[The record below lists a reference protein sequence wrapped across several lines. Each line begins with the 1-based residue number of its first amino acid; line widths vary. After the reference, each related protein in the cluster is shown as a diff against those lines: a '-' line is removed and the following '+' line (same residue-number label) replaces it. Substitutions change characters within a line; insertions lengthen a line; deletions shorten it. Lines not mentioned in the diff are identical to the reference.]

1 MNRHPARG
9 FTDVGGIGGI
19 PRLMAAAVVA
29 ACLFAGSATMAMAE
43 DAGASAQ
50 RFVQQVTSMIVGEL
64 AARRETLRDDPQALY
79 ALVDRHIL
87 PYFDFERMSRRVLG
101 KKRWKNASAEQRA
114 RFVSAFRNLLVRT
127 YAIVL
132 NEYQGQQLTYHD
144 PVAREKEDEIVI
156 PAQLDLSGGQ
166 AVRFAYAMQRSG
178 TEWKVFDV
186 AIDGVSLVTNYRSSF
201 RSEIARHGIDGLIGR
216 LEAKNV
222 ATN

>member
-1 MNRHPARG
+1 M
-9 FTDVGGIGGI
+9 DVGGTGGF

-29 ACLFAGSATMAMAE
+29 ACLFAGSAAKAG

-50 RFVQQVTSMIVGEL
+50 HFVQQVTSTIIDEL
-64 AARRETLRDDPQALY
+64 TARRETLRDDPQALY
-79 ALVDRHIL
+79 ELVDRHIL

-127 YAIVL
+127 YATVL
-132 NEYQGQQLTYHD
+132 DEYRGQPLAYLD
-144 PVAREKEDEIVI
+144 PVARKNEDEIVI
-156 PAQLDLSGGQ
+156 PAQIELSGGQ

-186 AIDGVSLVTNYRSSF
+186 SVDGVSLVTNYRSSF
-201 RSEIARHGIDGLIGR
+201 RSEIARHGVDGLIDR
-216 LEAKNV
+216 LEAKNA